1 MAKKVDAGFRCANC
15 DEEGV
20 AFSCARCLKARYC
33 GAACQKA
40 HWVNTHKALCFT
52 SAECSVKAQPAA
64 TDVLDACTI
73 CQDAL
78 TTATRALLPCGH
90 ADFHIQCIF
99 QLVDAKCP
107 LCRAEFERAREI
119 MDRFTPATHARML
132 VTSQTDPE
140 FIEYRDAMFSAH
152 NQGSMGASQIIVK
165 LFFRMNPRFILGI
178 TKLMLDRNPSSPAIR
193 YLLKLSLF
201 LNEFDTFATYLSLYL
216 SSFADSVQGFN
227 SLKEKFLRP
236 KTRANRIYISD
247 LQTLYHV
254 LIHIL
259 NRSFLKGEA
268 PPVTFLYLKML
279 ESVGLARSLL
289 GRELIDLGEVASAN
303 PILCEALA
311 YYNKVLE
318 MFPQGCFLMVSDGSG
333 ETIDYTS
340 IQTEVIKNAICVRE
354 FAVADA
360 LAAQL
365 LERCPNNEFALGYR
379 ISRMFGLPFVV

>member
-1 MAKKVDAGFRCANC
+1 MSKKLDVGFRCANC
-15 DEEGV
+15 DEERV
-20 AFSCARCLKARYC
+20 SFTCARCLKARYC
-33 GAACQKA
+33 GAACQKS
-40 HWVNTHKALCFT
+40 HWVNSHKLLCFT
-52 SAECSVKAQPAA
+52 AAECSVKAQPPATEVRAA
-64 TDVLDACTI
+64 CNI

-78 TTATRALLPCGH
+78 TTSGRALLPCGH

-107 LCRAEFERAREI
+107 LCRAEFERARDI
-119 MDRFTPATHARML
+119 MEGFTPEKHARML
-132 VTSQTDPE
+132 VADQTGAE
-140 FIEYRDAMFSAH
+140 FIEYRDALFSAH
-152 NQGSMGASQIIVK
+152 NQGSMAASQIIVK
-165 LFFRMNPRFILGI
+165 LFYRMNPILTLEI
-178 TKLMLDRNPSSPAIR
+178 TKLMLDRVPSSPAIR

-201 LNEFDTFATYLSLYL
+201 LDEFDTFASYLSVYL
-216 SSFADSVQGFN
+216 SSFTDPTQGFN
-227 SLKEKFLRP
+227 KLKEKFLRP

-259 NRSFLKGEA
+259 NRSFLKDET
-268 PPVTFLYLKML
+268 PPNTFTYLKML

-289 GRELIDLGEVASAN
+289 GRELIEMGETDRAN
-303 PILCEALA
+303 SILCEALA

-318 MFPQGCFLMVSDGSG
+318 MFPRGCFLMVAAGSG

-340 IQTEVIKNAICVRE
+340 IQTEVIKNAICVKE

-365 LERCPNNEFALGYR
+365 LERCPDNEFAIGYR
-379 ISRMFGLPFVV
+379 MRRMFDLPF